1 MPRAA
6 GAVKPDGYDPR
17 VLRLA
22 SATDPAWA
30 VYAAEHLDEILLDH
44 AHCEKKAAGA
54 ALTLLFQ
61 YPDEPALQAPLAALA
76 REELAHF
83 EAVLAHLAARG
94 VGFARQ
100 RASPYAGRLRSA
112 NRAEEPA
119 RLVDTLLCAALIE
132 ARSCERLGLLSQA
145 LPDPGLVRFYAALH
159 EAEARHHAVYVDLAC
174 TVSGREDVAPR
185 LAALAAHEARVLAAL
200 PVAPRLHGGV
210 ATAPGASR

>member
-1 MPRAA
+1 
-6 GAVKPDGYDPR
+6 
-17 VLRLA
+17 
-22 SATDPAWA
+22 
-30 VYAAEHLDEILLDH
+30 
-44 AHCEKKAAGA
+44 
-54 ALTLLFQ
+54 
-61 YPDEPALQAPLAALA
+61 
-76 REELAHF
+76 
-83 EAVLAHLAARG
+83 
-94 VGFARQ
+94 
-100 RASPYAGRLRSA
+100 
-112 NRAEEPA
+112 
-119 RLVDTLLCAALIE
+119 VDTLLCAALIE